1 MTMTKTMTSM
11 TWPEYRDAI
20 ATGATVIVPVGSIEQ
35 HGYHLP
41 LETDIVIA
49 TRLAERIALRSNAIV
64 GAPIAFGYKSQA
76 FSGGGQTFTGTTSLE
91 GRTLTLLARDVAREL
106 LRHGARR
113 IVFLSGHGEN
123 QFFLFEAADLALA
136 GRDGARIMVTG
147 WWQHIPGALLDE
159 LFDGDFPGWDLEH
172 AATVETALMLALDPD
187 GVRRDRIIDEVAPH
201 VPGYSVFP
209 QPEGLVPVSGLLSR
223 ATPATEEMG
232 AQFVETIVE
241 ALSSIVRSKFD

>member
-1 MTMTKTMTSM
+1 MTNSMTSM

-20 ATGATVIVPVGSIEQ
+20 AAGAAVIVPVGSIEQ
-35 HGYHLP
+35 HGHHLP
-41 LETDIVIA
+41 LDTDIAIA
-49 TRLAERIALRSNAIV
+49 TRLAERIARNCNAIV

-76 FSGGGQTFTGTTSLE
+76 LSGGGQIFSGTTSLE
-91 GRTLTLLARDVAREL
+91 GQTLTLLARDVAREL

-147 WWQHIPGALLDE
+147 WWQHVPDPLLHE
-159 LFDGDFPGWDLEH
+159 LFEGNFPGWDLEH
-172 AATVETALMLALDPD
+172 AATVETALMLALEP
-187 GVRRDRIIDEVAPH
+187 GSVRRDRIIDEVAPH

-209 QPEGLVPVSGLLSR
+209 QPEGLVPASGLLSR
-223 ATPATEEMG
+223 AAPATESMG
-232 AQFVETIVE
+232 ARLVETIVE
-241 ALSSIVRSKFD
+241 ALSSVIRSKFG